1 LNRTITGAAAGLT
14 ALFGVAAMVPAL
26 TAVMTAAMTTA
37 SRADPVAYNPNP
49 ATAAEAR
56 VQIAYLRDQLAALPA
71 RFAGAAQALLAASPV
86 RHPALR
92 EGEKSCFSL
101 INSVSFG
108 FDYGPGSI
116 RTPMMRI
123 IEVPAR
129 ALSPDAAHA
138 RGGAPTLVPGLIA
151 PYYADIPSFLNA
163 NRAALGSAAY
173 QDLRLPPT
181 LIGCAATADDLRPAL
196 QQANL
201 AFYLSIRARVS
212 ARIES
217 DYGHLRAVIYNET
230 QDPVLTGPPHAQPAP
245 PPP

>member
-1 LNRTITGAAAGLT
+1 LNQKIIRATAGLA
-14 ALFGVAAMVPAL
+14 ALFG
-26 TAVMTAAMTTA
+26 A
-37 SRADPVAYNPNP
+37 SIMASTMGRADTVAYNPDP

-56 VQIAYLRDQLAALPA
+56 VQITYLRDQLAALPA
-71 RFAGAAQALLAASPV
+71 RFAGAAQGLLAAPPV
-86 RHPALR
+86 QHPLVR
-92 EGEKSCFSL
+92 PGEKSCFSL

-129 ALSPDAAHA
+129 AVAAPDSAQS
-138 RGGAPTLVPGLIA
+138 RNGAPRLVPGLVA
-151 PYYADIPSFLNA
+151 PYYPDLPAFLDA
-163 NRAALGSAAY
+163 RRAELGSTAY
-173 QDLRLPPT
+173 RDLRFPPT
-181 LIGCAATADDLRPAL
+181 LIGCAATAEEMRPAL

-217 DYGHLRAVIYNET
+217 DYAHLRAVIYNET
-230 QDPVLTGPPHAQPAP
+230 QDPVLTRPRPRP
-245 PPP
+245 